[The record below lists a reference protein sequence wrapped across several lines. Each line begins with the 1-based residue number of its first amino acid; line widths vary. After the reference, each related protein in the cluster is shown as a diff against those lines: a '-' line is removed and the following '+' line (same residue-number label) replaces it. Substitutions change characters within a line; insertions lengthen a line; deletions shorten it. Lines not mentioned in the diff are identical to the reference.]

1 MLSGIVEG
9 EKVLGY
15 LLFYS
20 NQWGDEDMKRLF
32 VVCALFCALFAVG
45 CNKTSNTVTETSN
58 TVTVNANKSV
68 ATASPSAAA
77 KPTEQPAKPAETSSK
92 NSGTDNQGDVT
103 GAYFLTGSVLPDFAD
118 IDQLSLATIDDQG
131 NPAPLNGFIRPK
143 RKSAKDYKL
152 VNPKLDGK
160 NLTFTTTSVNGVS
173 YSFTGTFE
181 KLGNFPVNPPPTDE
195 VILRGKLSKLQDGN
209 LVIEADVKFTY
220 SAGG

>member
-1 MLSGIVEG
+1 LYSWG
-9 EKVLGY
+9 EVLGY

-32 VVCALFCALFAVG
+32 VVCALFALCAVG
-45 CNKTSNTVTETSN
+45 CNKTSNTVTEN
-58 TVTVNANKSV
+58 VNKLT
-68 ATASPSAAA
+68 ATASPSATA
-77 KPTEQPAKPAETSSK
+77 KPAEQPAKPAETSNK
-92 NSGTDNQGDVT
+92 NSGTETQGDVT
-103 GAYFLTGSVLPDFAD
+103 GAYFPTGTLLPDFAD

-131 NPAPLNGFIRPK
+131 NPAPLNGFIRLK

-152 VNPKLDGK
+152 VDPKLNGK
-160 NLTFTTTSVNGVS
+160 NLTFSTTSVNGVS

-195 VILRGKLSKLQDGN
+195 VILRGKLTKLLDGN
-209 LVIEADVKFTY
+209 MVIEADVNFTY